1 MDAMV
6 RPIETVMDDGD
17 RKTVVTLRPVPQAAD
32 IARTFIEHRML
43 VEGRPDLV
51 DDATLIAS
59 EFITNAYVHVPAAE
73 FFKLMLCW
81 NAGSPLIEVWDPSW
95 ALPRPR
101 TLADGDGFLLST
113 SGKGLFIVSRLA
125 QSWGSRRIPKMKG
138 GGKIVWARLP
148 KNEEE

>member
-1 MDAMV
+1 MDALASS
-6 RPIETVMDDGD
+6 IETVMDGSD

-32 IARTFIEHRML
+32 IARTFIEHRMI
-43 VEGRPDLV
+43 VMKRPDLV

-59 EFITNAYVHVPAAE
+59 EFITNAYVHVPTAD

-95 ALPRPR
+95 TLPKPR
-101 TLADGDGFLLST
+101 TLAEGDEFILST

-125 QSWGSRRIPKMKG
+125 QSWGSRRIPKMSG

-148 KNEEE
+148 SIDRS

>member
-1 MDAMV
+1 MDALAS
-6 RPIETVMDDGD
+6 PIETVMDGRD

-43 VEGRPDLV
+43 VMKRPDLV

-59 EFITNAYVHVPAAE
+59 EFITNAYVHVPTAE

-81 NAGSPLIEVWDPSW
+81 NGGSPLIEVWDPSW
-95 ALPRPR
+95 TLPKPR
-101 TLADGDGFLLST
+101 TLAEGDEFLLST

-125 QSWGSRRIPKMKG
+125 QSWGSRRIPKMNG
-138 GGKIVWARLP
+138 GGKIIWARLP
-148 KNEEE
+148 RNKE

>member
-1 MDAMV
+1 MAS
-6 RPIETVMDDGD
+6 PIETVMDGGD

-43 VEGRPDLV
+43 VMRRPDLV

-95 ALPRPR
+95 TLPKPR
-101 TLADGDGFLLST
+101 TLAEGDEFLLST

-125 QSWGSRRIPKMKG
+125 QSRGSRRIPKAKG

-148 KNEEE
+148 PE